1 MKPDLEELKITERE
15 LEKLS
20 GFDVNEVFIGGVFG
34 GVYRPSILQNPKRLA
49 YFCLTEIFVLILTFI
64 LTLPIGLLAIR
75 NYANASNDITV
86 ISQFLQI
93 TSGISL
99 LVFTSWNVYM
109 WVRNKQIKTLLHLVD
124 EIDKY
129 NEVIQAVSILDKLE
143 AVGAQVNLINRNEV
157 IEALNVTR
165 DSLVCGL
172 RTEKILRVNRG
183 LLARRYDLFDN
194 IENNLTTLRTL
205 EVNNQANEYG
215 QLLNNALQIGM
226 SVHKEVQK
234 LSEEGVGSRE

>member
-1 MKPDLEELKITERE
+1 MKPDLQELKITERE
-15 LEKLS
+15 VEKLS
-20 GFDVNEVFIGGVFG
+20 GFDVNEVFVGGVFG
-34 GVYRPSILQNPKRLA
+34 GVYRPSIFQNTKRLA
-49 YFCLTEIFVLILTFI
+49 YFCLTELFVLVLTFI
-64 LTLPIGLLAIR
+64 FTLPIGLLAIR
-75 NYANASNDITV
+75 NYANVSTDISV
-86 ISQFLQI
+86 IFYFLQI

-99 LVFTSWNVYM
+99 LVFISWNVYM
-109 WVRNKQIKTLLHLVD
+109 WLKNKQIKTLLHLVD
-124 EIDKY
+124 EVDKY
-129 NEVIQAVSILDKLE
+129 NEVIQAVALLDKLE
-143 AVGAQVNLINRNEV
+143 AVGVQVNLINRNEV

-172 RTEKILRVNRG
+172 RTEKLLRENRG
-183 LLARRYDLFDN
+183 LLARRYDLFEN

-234 LSEEGVGSRE
+234 LSHPRG

>member
-124 EIDKY
+124 EVDKY

-165 DSLVCGL
+165 DSLICGL
-172 RTEKILRVNRG
+172 RTEKILRENRV

>member
-1 MKPDLEELKITERE
+1 MRPDLEELKITERE
-15 LEKLS
+15 LENLS
-20 GFDVNEVFIGGVFG
+20 GFDVNEVFVGGVFG
-34 GVYRPSILQNPKRLA
+34 GVYRPSIFQNTKRLA
-49 YFCLTEIFVLILTFI
+49 YFCLTELFVLILTFI
-64 LTLPIGLLAIR
+64 FTLPIGLLAIR
-75 NYANASNDITV
+75 NYTNASNDIPV
-86 ISQFLQI
+86 IFHFLQI
-93 TSGISL
+93 NSGISL
-99 LVFTSWNVYM
+99 LVFISWNVYM
-109 WVRNKQIKTLLHLVD
+109 GLKVKQIKALLHLVD
-124 EIDKY
+124 EVDKY
-129 NEVIQAVSILDKLE
+129 NEVIQAVAILDKLE
-143 AVGAQVNLINRNEV
+143 AVGIQVNLINRNEV

-172 RTEKILRVNRG
+172 RTEKILRENRG

-234 LSEEGVGSRE
+234 LSHPRG